1 MLYVVYTNCE
11 EDKSWDFLLVKWLRL
26 HTSNAG
32 SVGLIP
38 GQGTKI
44 LDAVQCSQ
52 KVKKI
57 IKRVNPKSSHY
68 KERIFFFSLY
78 IGDDEVKVLVIQLSY
93 EGSPIGDDGRSLNLP

>member
-1 MLYVVYTNCE
+1 MLYIQIVKRINPGT
-11 EDKSWDFLLVKWLRL
+11 SLLVKWLRL

-68 KERIFFFSLY
+68 KERIFFFLY
-78 IGDDEVKVLVIQLSY
+78 L
-93 EGSPIGDDGRSLNLP
+93 